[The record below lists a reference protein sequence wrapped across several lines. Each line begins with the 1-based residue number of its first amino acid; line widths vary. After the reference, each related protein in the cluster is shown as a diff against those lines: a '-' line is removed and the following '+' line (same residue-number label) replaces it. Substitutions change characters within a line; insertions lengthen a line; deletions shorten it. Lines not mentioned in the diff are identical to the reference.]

1 MRMMHYQNNSHNNP
15 RPSGA
20 ELRNGVANVAPWR
33 KPGARWLKGI
43 VIALALLILFVI
55 GTVGIVH
62 ADDAKPPLK
71 IAVLSS
77 GSKADGG
84 WNQLAFEALKKAEK
98 ELGAKGLYMENVS
111 GDKAAD
117 VMHDFAAKGYDLVI
131 GHGFEFLTPAGE
143 VARTEKGTKFA
154 VDGADKADANI
165 ASLNFDLSQSCYQ
178 LGIIA
183 GKVTKTGKLGFIG
196 GEKIPA
202 LISCYKGFAAGA
214 KSVRSDVQVLEAYTS
229 WDKPEDSKAQAETY
243 IHQGVDVILQ
253 NVDAASRGVFEAV
266 KEHNSRAAIVDR
278 DNATDNNL
286 IYTFGANSDQNNNK
300 VCPNYTL
307 ASAVI
312 KLDVAIEKLAKSVQD
327 GTFKPGVLD
336 ENLANGVCVTV
347 VNPKLAGKV
356 ITPEIQ
362 ALVDEAGKKLAAGA
376 LKVE

>member
-1 MRMMHYQNNSHNNP
+1 MVMKS
-15 RPSGA
+15 A
-20 ELRNGVANVAPWR
+20 LRGVAAV
-33 KPGARWLKGI
+33 L
-43 VIALALLILFVI
+43 LALCA
-55 GTVGIVH
+55 TVVG
-62 ADDAKPPLK
+62 AAPDRAPFR
-71 IAVLSS
+71 IAVVTS
-77 GSKADGG
+77 GSKVDGG
-84 WNQLAFEALKKAEK
+84 WNQLAYEALKKVEKDLPAEGV
-98 ELGAKGLYMENVS
+98 LMEKVA
-111 GDKAAD
+111 GDKAED

-131 GHGFEFLTPAGE
+131 GHGFEFLTPA
-143 VARTEKGTKFA
+143 ADIAQRQQQTKIA
-154 VDGADKADANI
+154 VDGVDKADPNI

-183 GKVTKTGKLGFIG
+183 GKITRTGKLGFIG

-202 LISCYKGFAAGA
+202 LISCYKGFVAGA
-214 KSVRSDVQVLEAYTS
+214 KSVRPDVQVLEAYTS

-266 KEHNSRAAIVDR
+266 REHNDR
-278 DNATDNNL
+278 DTTHL
-286 IYTFGANSDQNNNK
+286 VYTFGANSDQNNNK
-300 VCPNYTL
+300 VCPDYTL

-312 KLDVAIEKLAKSVQD
+312 KLDVAFESLAKSVQD

-347 VNPKLAGKV
+347 VNPRLAGIL

-362 ALVDEAGKKLAAGA
+362 AAVAEAGKKLATGK